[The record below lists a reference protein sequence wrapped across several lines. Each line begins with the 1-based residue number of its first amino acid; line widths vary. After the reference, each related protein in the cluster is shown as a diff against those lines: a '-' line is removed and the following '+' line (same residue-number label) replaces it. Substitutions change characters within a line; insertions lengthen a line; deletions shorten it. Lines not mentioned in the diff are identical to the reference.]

1 MRYMGN
7 PFNCQTLAIAD
18 RPDKVKIVVG
28 SRPTGQKR
36 SCPSSSVAGPDDGVL
51 PQIASSSVSVAL
63 PALKLPR
70 VMKATPKADRKQNL
84 KSFDGSKT
92 VVACGNVDVDGT
104 CSSPFNDQSM
114 KHEDLHDEVF
124 DHEASHGD
132 VSDHDVEVSDGGDDD
147 ASGAGEDSPECSQR

>member
-1 MRYMGN
+1 MAN

-18 RPDKVKIVVG
+18 RPDNVKIVVG

-70 VMKATPKADRKQNL
+70 VMRATPKADRKQNL
-84 KSFDGSKT
+84 TFDGSKT
-92 VVACGNVDVDGT
+92 VVACRNVDVDGT

-114 KHEDLHDEVF
+114 KHEDSHDEVF

-132 VSDHDVEVSDGGDDD
+132 VSDHDVEVSDGDDDD
-147 ASGAGEDSPECSQR
+147 AGGAGEDNPECSQR